1 MKTTAIH
8 TSRKMRNFLLYIMVL
23 FTTVSSVSAKCFFSN
38 SYKVSFNKTLE
49 QVEVRAELM
58 DKEKSYQKRFTAKDK
73 MGNVHTITIYDDEY
87 MKIDNVFYAY
97 KFRNLMYYSLSLNMM
112 GNIKTVDGTE
122 RPWGLQGYATAVNN
136 PDTTISFIF
145 CKDMMKGFSSMH
157 EVNQINGVYFA
168 GRNPDEGYVDD
179 FGYWRSYEWTDY
191 FERIFNTRNKDVKMR
206 MYMAMQVA
214 K

>member
-1 MKTTAIH
+1 MI
-8 TSRKMRNFLLYIMVL
+8 KMRNFLLYILVI
-23 FTTVSSVSAKCFFSN
+23 FGTISTVSAKGLFSN
-38 SYKVSFNKTLE
+38 SYAVSFDKTLE
-49 QVEVRAELM
+49 QVQVRAELM
-58 DKEKSYQKRFTAKDK
+58 DKDKSYQKRFTAKDK
-73 MGNVHTITIYDDEY
+73 MGNLHTITIYDDEY

-97 KFRNLMYYSLSLNMM
+97 KFRNLMHYGLTLNVM
-112 GNIKTVDGTE
+112 GDIKSVNGFKKL
-122 RPWGLQGYATAVNN
+122 WGLQGYATAVNN

-145 CKDMMKGFSSMH
+145 CKDMYPMKSFSSMF
-157 EVNQINGVYFA
+157 EANQISGVSFS
-168 GRNPDEGYVDD
+168 GRNPNDGYVDD

>member
-1 MKTTAIH
+1 
-8 TSRKMRNFLLYIMVL
+8 
-23 FTTVSSVSAKCFFSN
+23 
-38 SYKVSFNKTLE
+38 
-49 QVEVRAELM
+49 M
-58 DKEKSYQKRFTAKDK
+58 DKDKTYQKRFTAKDK
-73 MGNVHTITIYDDEY
+73 MGNVHTVTIYDDEY

-97 KFRNLMYYSLSLNMM
+97 KFRNLMHYGLTLNVM
-112 GNIKTVDGTE
+112 GDIKSVNGYE
-122 RPWGLQGYATAVNN
+122 KVWGLQVYATSVNN

-145 CKDMMKGFSSMH
+145 CKDMYPLKSFSSMY
-157 EVNQINGVYFA
+157 EANQINGVYFA

>member
-1 MKTTAIH
+1 MT
-8 TSRKMRNFLLYIMVL
+8 FD
-23 FTTVSSVSAKCFFSN
+23 
-38 SYKVSFNKTLE
+38 KTLE
-49 QVEVRAELM
+49 QVEVKAELM
-58 DKEKSYQKRFTAKDK
+58 DKDKSYQKRFTAKVK
-73 MGNVHTITIYDDEY
+73 MGNVHTVTIYDDEY

-97 KFRNLMYYSLSLNMM
+97 KFRNLMHYGLTLNVM
-112 GNIKTVDGTE
+112 GEMKSVNGYEKV
-122 RPWGLQGYATAVNN
+122 WGHKGYATSLNN

-145 CKDMMKGFSSMH
+145 CKDMMKGFSSMYEANH
-157 EVNQINGVYFA
+157 INGVYFA

-191 FERIFNTRNKDVKMR
+191 FERIFNTRNKDVKMK